1 MKTQICTFKALKIL
15 VHYLAFNNN
24 IPIYNL
30 NTQRKI
36 LRKQGKPS
44 QDNYHSNTF
53 GKREG
58 KGVSKMSLKRVS
70 LDTRILSE

>member
-58 KGVSKMSLKRVS
+58 SQQDESQESKFGHKN
-70 LDTRILSE
+70 II